1 MKQFENTVEMEIPF
15 SISLIKRT
23 EMVDKVKGFKTNSS
37 TYPGLPIVLSRHNTQ
52 GRLPH
57 FDSHIPHPQF
67 IIGYVAECHLTDKK
81 EVIAKVQLDE
91 TDLQVF
97 QLLKK
102 DIYLLLRCNNE
113 GEAVKAY
120 LCEDV
125 ESLF

>member
-1 MKQFENTVEMEIPF
+1 MKQFENTIEMEIPF
-15 SISLIKRT
+15 SIALIKRT
-23 EMVDKVKGFKTNSS
+23 EMVDKVNGFKSNAS
-37 TYPGLPIVLSRHNTQ
+37 TYPGLPVVLSRHNTQ

-57 FDSHIPHPQF
+57 FDSLIPHPQF

-102 DIYLLLRCNNE
+102 DVYLLLRCNE
-113 GEAVKAY
+113 DGDAVKAY

>member
-1 MKQFENTVEMEIPF
+1 MKQFENTIEVEIPF

-23 EMVDKVKGFKTNSS
+23 EMVDKVNAFKTNPS
-37 TYPGLPIVLSRHNTQ
+37 TYPGLPIVLSRHNTP

-67 IIGYVAECHLTDKK
+67 IIGYVDECHLTDKK
-81 EVIAKVQLDE
+81 EVIAKVKLDE

-102 DIYLLLRCNNE
+102 DVYLLLRCNDD

>member
-1 MKQFENTVEMEIPF
+1 MKQFENTVEVEIPF
-15 SISLIKRT
+15 SISVIKRT
-23 EMVDKVKGFKTNSS
+23 EMVDKVNGFKTNSS
-37 TYPGLPIVLSRHNTQ
+37 TYPGLPIILPNHNTP

-67 IIGYVAECHLTDKK
+67 TIGYVAKCHLTDKK
-81 EVIAKVQLDE
+81 EVIAKVKLDE

-102 DIYLLLRCNNE
+102 DVYLLLRCNE
-113 GEAVKAY
+113 DGEAVKAY